1 MTSTPKNWRD
11 AAACLAEDAEL
22 FYPVGETGP
31 ALLQIEEAR
40 AVCTSCPVQSACLE
54 TALALEGGTGP
65 ESRHGIW
72 AGLTGRERYAIYSN
86 RCRRARNRQ
95 QAAA

>member
-1 MTSTPKNWRD
+1 MNDWQHRALCRD
-11 AAACLAEDAEL
+11 IDGEL
-22 FYPVGETGP
+22 WFPVGEAGP
-31 ALLQIEEAR
+31 AQIQIEQAR
-40 AVCTSCPVQSACLE
+40 AVCHACPVRRACLE
-54 TALALEGGTGP
+54 AALALEGGTGP